1 MREISLLRFG
11 AGRFWG
17 AAEVVRLK
25 QVTALGKK
33 VWRLGACFWPT

>member
-1 MREISLLRFG
+1 MRQSNERDLV
-11 AGRFWG
+11 AAVWG